1 MQGVSVIYGWPSRTE
16 ATALGANLLLIAK
29 VCFCYFLVSKRGIP
43 GSVLEEFIRYC
54 DGQERVVAIMETFD
68 STKRRL
74 FEILKDVHS
83 GKIQLPDFQRGWIWD
98 DTRIKGILA
107 SVAKSFP
114 IGAIMLLETGNE
126 NVRFKTKPVEGV
138 RLDNKVKP
146 DLLIL
151 DGQQRIT
158 SLYQTIVT
166 NEIVTT
172 RNERNYKIKRWYYI
186 DMVKAMDGNYDLEEA
201 IISINE
207 NKQITE
213 DFGRR
218 VVLDLSDK
226 KFEFENLMYPV
237 CMIDDYSVWRR
248 EFNEYWHYDR
258 EKSMF
263 WDRFEAR
270 IINSF
275 NKYMVPVIILTKENP
290 KEAVCQ
296 VFEKV
301 NTGGVSL
308 NVFELL
314 TATFAAEDFDLKL
327 DWQQIREEFKDYK
340 LLSNVSNT
348 DIIQAITL
356 LATYNYKLNRARQGV
371 PEEDLPAISCKRKD
385 MLSLS
390 LQDYK
395 KCRNPIVQGFIKAS
409 KILFENHIF
418 TARDLPYNT
427 QLIPMSA
434 ILAVLSD
441 KIDNLG
447 HKKKMMQ
454 WFWCGVFGELY
465 GSANETRYA
474 LDLPQVVDWIEHNGP
489 KPKTIYDANF
499 SPSRLH
505 TLRTRNSAAYK
516 GVYALLM
523 DDETK
528 DWLSATKID
537 VSTYFAESIDI
548 HHIFPVAWCVRNGV
562 SKDDYN
568 CIINKTPLSSRT
580 NRIVSGDAPSKYLA
594 RIQKHAGVD
603 DEEFQC
609 ILESHVLSPEL
620 MYADNFVQFFSD
632 RKEKILLRIERAM
645 NKTIPREAI
654 QVEEGVYIDEDAEV
668 E

>member
-1 MQGVSVIYGWPSRTE
+1 
-16 ATALGANLLLIAK
+16 
-29 VCFCYFLVSKRGIP
+29 
-43 GSVLEEFIRYC
+43 
-54 DGQERVVAIMETFD
+54 METFD
-68 STKRRL
+68 STKRSL
-74 FEILKDVHS
+74 FEILKDVHN

-98 DTRIKGILA
+98 DNRIKGILA

-114 IGAIMLLETGNE
+114 IGAVMLLETGNE

-138 RLDNKVKP
+138 KLDNGAKAE
-146 DLLIL
+146 LLIL

-172 RNERNYKIKRWYYI
+172 KNEKNYEIKRWYYI

-207 NKQITE
+207 KKQITE

-218 VVLDLSDK
+218 IVLDLSRK
-226 KFEFENLMYPV
+226 EYEFENLMYPV

-248 EFNEYWHYDR
+248 EFNEYWQYDR
-258 EKSMF
+258 EKSIF
-263 WDRFEAR
+263 WDKFEGR

-275 NKYMVPVIILTKENP
+275 NKYMLPVIILSKENP

-314 TATFAAEDFDLKL
+314 TATFAADEFDLKK
-327 DWQQIREEFKDYK
+327 DWQDIKKEFKSYE

-348 DIIQAITL
+348 DLIQAITL
-356 LATYNYKLNRARQGV
+356 LATYDHKLSQVKQKNQG
-371 PEEDLPAISCKRKD
+371 EEVQTVSCKRKD
-385 MLSLS
+385 MLNLS

-395 KCRNPIVQGFIKAS
+395 KHRDPVVKGFIKAS
-409 KILFENHIF
+409 KLLFENHIF

-434 ILAVLSD
+434 ILAVLGD
-441 KIDNLG
+441 KIDNIG
-447 HKKKMMQ
+447 YKKKLMQ

-474 LDLPQVVDWIEHNGP
+474 LDLPQVVDWIENNGSE
-489 KPKTIYDANF
+489 PKTVYDANF

-523 DDETK
+523 DDKTK
-528 DWLSATKID
+528 DWLSATGID
-537 VSTYFAESIDI
+537 FSTYFSESIDI
-548 HHIFPVAWCVRNGV
+548 HHIFPVAWCVKNGI

-568 CIINKTPLSSRT
+568 CIINKTPLSGRT
-580 NRIVSGDAPSKYLA
+580 NRIVSGEAPSKYLV
-594 RIQKHAGVD
+594 RLKKHAGVT
-603 DEEFQC
+603 DEEFQN
-609 ILESHVLSPEL
+609 ILKSHVLSPEF
-620 MYADNFVQFFSD
+620 MYADDFANFFSD
-632 RKEKILLRIERAM
+632 RKEKILQRIEKAM
-645 NKTIPREAI
+645 NKSIPRGTM
-654 QVEEGVYIDEDAEV
+654 QTEEGIYLGADED
-668 E
+668 